1 MNNAVL
7 CVGRVIEISEKHNLK
22 LTLPMMTDET
32 VEVQIFIPE
41 TMKMHVKNYLQVG
54 DLVGIKGKL
63 KQDSINHNTIVLA
76 DKISFLSRASDEAP
90 DASEDIDE

>member
-1 MNNAVL
+1 MNNM
-7 CVGRVIEISEKHNLK
+7 CTCIGRVVEISEKYNLK
-22 LTLPMMTDET
+22 IAIPMTADET

-41 TMKMHVKNYLQVG
+41 TMKMHVKSYLHVG

-76 DKISFLSRASDEAP
+76 DKISFLSKASDEAP
-90 DASEDIDE
+90 DDSEDINE